1 MKFVDA
7 LPYVA
12 KIVDTALS
20 VQDCIGSDAGQMLE
34 GKKCKLVGWQCGF
47 EPHFIAVVDAYGC
60 EVEDDEAEEIAVDYL
75 EEQNWFADEIPELH
89 EHDADRRIPDYVIGR
104 ADA

>member
-1 MKFVDA
+1 MTEFEDA

-47 EPHFIAVVDAYGC
+47 EPHFIAVVDAYDC
-60 EVEDDEAEEIAVDYL
+60 EVDDDEAEEIAVDYL
-75 EEQNWFADEIPELH
+75 EEKNWFVVDDMGYP
-89 EHDADRRIPDYVIGR
+89 DKRDRTPDYVIGR

>member
-34 GKKCKLVGWQCGF
+34 GKKCELVGWQCGF
-47 EPHFIAVVDAYGC
+47 EPHFIAVVDAYDC

-75 EEQNWFADEIPELH
+75 EEQNWFVVDDMGYP
-89 EHDADRRIPDYVIGR
+89 DKRDRTPDYIIGR